1 MSKLISM
8 GEVES
13 FIDCWNSRHYTRVAE
28 FEKPFKS
35 GGRKSLHVLLSYAPC
50 PADTG
55 RPETM
60 AFICDKNGLVL
71 DWTELC
77 VSYAPDHEAGIAA
90 CIEMLEAM

>member
-1 MSKLISM
+1 MNKLISM

-13 FIDCWNSRHYTRVAE
+13 FSDSGCVQYARITT
-28 FEKPFKS
+28 FERPFTS
-35 GGRKSLHVLLSYAPC
+35 GRLSSAHVLLSYISC
-50 PADTG
+50 PADTK

-77 VSYAPDHEAGIAA
+77 VSYAPDHETGMKK